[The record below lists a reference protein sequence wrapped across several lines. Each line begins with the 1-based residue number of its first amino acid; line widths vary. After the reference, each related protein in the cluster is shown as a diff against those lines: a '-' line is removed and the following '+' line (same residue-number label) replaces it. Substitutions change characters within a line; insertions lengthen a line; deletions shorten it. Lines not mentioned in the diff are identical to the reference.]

1 MASLRTTES
10 EEKFQAF
17 RKTIPADAP
26 CAICEKDAIRSFKLW
41 KIVPNSFPYDKI
53 ASIHHMV
60 VPLRH
65 VAEEGLNEEEL
76 AEFKEIKE
84 KVLHTEY
91 EYIIEATFK
100 KKSIPAH
107 FHLHLLVAK
116 E

>member
-1 MASLRTTES
+1 MASFRTKES

-26 CAICEKDAIRSFKLW
+26 CPLCEKQGTENFKFW

-53 ASIHHMV
+53 ASTHHMV

-65 VAEEGLNEEEL
+65 VAEDELNEEEL

-107 FHLHLLVAK
+107 FHLYLLVAK